1 MTQVN
6 QSWPTDVII
15 SVAAGRL
22 CCNDI
27 GDVYKLIKHMTGEDI
42 MTHQLPRACD
52 ACRPYLERQ
61 FPWLENCRDEI
72 NGENY
77 KQWTAEKVTQ
87 HGTSLP
93 VSPLPEGAFEHMD
106 PIAELIAMRG
116 GADGIVVVKH

>member
-6 QSWPTDVII
+6 QEWPTDVII

-22 CCNDI
+22 CCKDI
-27 GDVYKLIKHMTGEDI
+27 GDVYKLIQYMTGEDI

-52 ACRPYLERQ
+52 ACFPCLAKQ

-77 KQWTAEKVTQ
+77 KQWTDEKVMQ

-116 GADGIVVVKH
+116 SAKGVVVVQK